1 MFFTPM
7 AEQSAVLL
15 PGEWPSVCLH
25 KSTSGAALR
34 VERGSQIAR
43 LNVAERKKKKKTLA
57 GCWPIEPNLCAPSL
71 ALNEQCGSGFMF
83 TGQPQLIS
91 LGTDEQRGR

>member
-1 MFFTPM
+1 MLFTPM
-7 AEQSAVLL
+7 AEQWAAPL

-43 LNVAERKKKKKTLA
+43 RNVKKKKKLSA
-57 GCWPIEPNLCAPSL
+57 GCWPIEPNLCTPSL
-71 ALNEQCGSGFMF
+71 ALNEERGSGGVF

-91 LGTDEQRGR
+91 LGTDEQSG